1 MQVMPYPSTF
11 YRRCHRPG
19 LALTQPRRP
28 LCLAHWLALRRG
40 GKDHGKLKSRF
51 YKLPAPTWSWR
62 SEEGHRGEGGVSCGL
77 MRKGLLHVYTWSC
90 MHTHTL
96 DNRRSMSEYMHTCV
110 CVCTC
115 VFIHT
120 GSAGHDYAFVLQY

>member
-1 MQVMPYPSTF
+1 
-11 YRRCHRPG
+11 
-19 LALTQPRRP
+19 
-28 LCLAHWLALRRG
+28 
-40 GKDHGKLKSRF
+40 
-51 YKLPAPTWSWR
+51 
-62 SEEGHRGEGGVSCGL
+62 
-77 MRKGLLHVYTWSC
+77 